1 MPRSTYAATGATAR
15 PGALARARSAGRSPG
30 MPLARAG
37 RLRNGQGA
45 RAPPTGPIKGGGGR
59 PAPTLLGPCPS
70 RPGGVPGPPPAG
82 AASFRAAAVCPAG
95 CRHGVAGAPAAACA
109 LPQGFSRPGALHGL
123 RAQLGPESGAPGPP
137 SARAAWCPS
146 LGAWWPAWGPS
157 GARCRGLANR
167 SRWGCCGSVLLALAG
182 SVCGLGGVCPRLANM
197 GLCPMPLVVQ

>member
-1 MPRSTYAATGATAR
+1 MSGPARGSRLCAAVGNEARPGTGRGRRGRRAHHHTGARRGREPVPRSTYAATGATAR

-82 AASFRAAAVCPAG
+82 AASFRLAAVCPAG

-109 LPQGFSRPGALHGL
+109 LPQGFPCFGL
-123 RAQLGPESGAPGPP
+123 RSG
-137 SARAAWCPS
+137 
-146 LGAWWPAWGPS
+146 S
-157 GARCRGLANR
+157 GRG
-167 SRWGCCGSVLLALAG
+167 
-182 SVCGLGGVCPRLANM
+182 
-197 GLCPMPLVVQ
+197 